1 MQNCPTCQMLMED
14 EEQLCAAC
22 AAERSSA
29 SDRLAPGP
37 PAPDRSLAQAVGPL
51 PGVGVGTAVLER
63 PVAGPIP
70 LPESVRYRTAGGHR
84 RVVKGV
90 VWSVVLAA
98 GVAALAVMAMRGEGP
113 IAEAAVEAGLVAPP
127 SVSVPSSW
135 QTVSPDGVGFRASV
149 PSGSAT
155 TDGVSAGLGPQAA
168 GLIGVSASLGSGGS
182 TTVVADAAQR
192 GPAELAALDDPA
204 AFGMLVDSM
213 VGPLAIS
220 PSPFAPASHSGG
232 ASGDTSDLAPVASP
246 GGIETMRRQ
255 TPVGNGRAVDVVVA
269 NDTTAVT
276 TRARFLLADGRVHVV
291 VTSGMDEG
299 HRRLDEVHA
308 RVISALETTR

>member
-1 MQNCPTCQMLMED
+1 
-14 EEQLCAAC
+14 
-22 AAERSSA
+22 
-29 SDRLAPGP
+29 
-37 PAPDRSLAQAVGPL
+37 
-51 PGVGVGTAVLER
+51 
-63 PVAGPIP
+63 VAGPIP

-98 GVAALAVMAMRGEGP
+98 GVAALAFMAMRGEGS

-127 SVSVPSSW
+127 AVSVPSSW
-135 QTVSPDGVGFRASV
+135 QTVSPDGAGFRASV

-232 ASGDTSDLAPVASP
+232 GVSGAMSGDTSDLAPAASP

-308 RVISALETTR
+308 RVISGLETTR